1 LPPRLSLALRSE
13 FEKRPGEP
21 AACGRWSKSLRPTYA
36 AGWGTSGTAKRP
48 RCCAALK
55 RGHAADFGR
64 WCGST
69 GSRDARDFAH
79 FANGVW
85 VKTWPPQLPGVPTAR
100 GASPTRPPW
109 PLLCRMPTLPSS
121 GFRLWSCGQL
131 NPPNRRMR
139 TRMYGGVAGCVK
151 KMRKRHAVRKMKV
164 GPSEPPCRG
173 RLQTAVSC
181 FSQKLRW

>member
-1 LPPRLSLALRSE
+1 SFSDSASPVNENRGGALPPRLSLALRSE

-21 AACGRWSKSLRPTYA
+21 VTAACGRWSKSLRPTYA

-55 RGHAADFGR
+55 RGYAADFGR

-109 PLLCRMPTLPSS
+109 PWLCRMPTLPSS
-121 GFRLWSCGQL
+121 GFHLWSCGL
-131 NPPNRRMR
+131 SLIRR
-139 TRMYGGVAGCVK
+139 
-151 KMRKRHAVRKMKV
+151 
-164 GPSEPPCRG
+164 
-173 RLQTAVSC
+173 TAVCGPACTVVWQGRRGDSPPYAD
-181 FSQKLRW
+181 L